1 MAQRATA
8 GISSGVRLIVVA
20 SSLAVGVLFIGFMW
34 LAVPPGAQHFLMD
47 KPTPQMEERFDEI
60 EAKIQERFDDPD
72 RSLVRFPF
80 PFTIQNVM
88 WLVFFLGLGQLSLRF
103 VDGARE
109 TAQMGRG
116 YLPEDERTIL
126 RSEDLAPIFN
136 RVRHAPGSATQFLPR
151 LIHRV
156 LLQFQLTRSVDQANA
171 LLNSSLELYLHEIDL
186 RYNILRYIMWL
197 IPSLGFI
204 GTVIGIALAL
214 NIAGQVSSQ
223 DPQLLSILADQL
235 GVAFYTTLLALLQA
249 AVLVALMHIAQ
260 GREERALND
269 AGQYCLDNL
278 INRLYER

>member
-1 MAQRATA
+1 MATRA
-8 GISSGVRLIVVA
+8 SSSVNSGVRFLIVA
-20 SSLAVGVLFIGFMW
+20 GSLLTGVLFIVFMW
-34 LAVPPGAQHFLMD
+34 LALPAGAQHFLMD
-47 KPTPQMEERFDEI
+47 RPTPEMTERFDEI
-60 EAKIQERFDDPD
+60 ESKIQERFNDPD

-80 PFTIQNVM
+80 PVTVQNVM
-88 WLVFFLGLGQLSLRF
+88 WLVFFLGLGELILRF
-103 VDGARE
+103 IDGGRE
-109 TAQMGRG
+109 VGQVRRG

-126 RSEDLAPIFN
+126 RSEDLAPIYN
-136 RVRHAPGSATQFLPR
+136 RVRHAPGANVRFLPR
-151 LIHRV
+151 LIQRV

-186 RYNILRYIMWL
+186 RYNILRYVMWL

-214 NIAGQVSSQ
+214 NIAGQVDSQ

>member
-1 MAQRATA
+1 MATRAA
-8 GISSGVRLIVVA
+8 SSASSGIRILIA
-20 SSLAVGVLFIGFMW
+20 AGSLLTGVLFIAFMW
-34 LAVPPGAQHFLMD
+34 LALPAGAQHFLMD
-47 KPTPQMEERFDEI
+47 KPTPEMTERFDEI
-60 EAKIQERFDDPD
+60 EKKIQERFDDPD

-80 PFTIQNVM
+80 PATVQNVM
-88 WLVFFLGLGQLSLRF
+88 WLVFFLGLGELTLRF
-103 VDGARE
+103 VDGGRE
-109 TAQMGRG
+109 VGQVRRG

-126 RSEDLAPIFN
+126 RSEDLAPIYN
-136 RVRHAPGSATQFLPR
+136 RVRHASGANVRFLPR
-151 LIHRV
+151 LIQRV
-156 LLQFQLTRSVDQANA
+156 LLQFQLTRSVEQANA

-186 RYNILRYIMWL
+186 RYNILRYVMWL

-214 NIAGQVSSQ
+214 NIAGQVDSQ

>member
-1 MAQRATA
+1 MATRAA
-8 GISSGVRLIVVA
+8 SSASSGIRLLIA
-20 SSLAVGVLFIGFMW
+20 AGSLLTGILFIAFMW
-34 LAVPPGAQHFLMD
+34 LALPAGAQHFLMD
-47 KPTPQMEERFDEI
+47 KPTPEMTERFDEI
-60 EAKIQERFDDPD
+60 EKKIQERFDDPD

-80 PFTIQNVM
+80 PATVQNVM
-88 WLVFFLGLGQLSLRF
+88 WLVFFLGLGELIVRF
-103 VDGARE
+103 VDGGRE
-109 TAQMGRG
+109 VGQVRRG

-126 RSEDLAPIFN
+126 RSEDLAPIYN
-136 RVRHAPGSATQFLPR
+136 RVRHASGANVRFLPR
-151 LIHRV
+151 LIQRV
-156 LLQFQLTRSVDQANA
+156 LLQFQLTRSVEQANA

-186 RYNILRYIMWL
+186 RYNILRYVMWL

-214 NIAGQVSSQ
+214 NIAGQVDSQ

>member
-1 MAQRATA
+1 MATRVTSSA
-8 GISSGVRLIVVA
+8 SSGLRLMVA
-20 SSLAVGVLFIGFMW
+20 AASLLTGVLFIAFMW
-34 LAVPPGAQHFLMD
+34 LTLPAGAQHFLMD
-47 KPTPQMEERFDEI
+47 RPTPEMTERFDEI
-60 EAKIQERFDDPD
+60 EEKIRERFNDPD

-80 PFTIQNVM
+80 PATVQNVM
-88 WLVFFLGLGQLSLRF
+88 WLVFFLGLGELILRF
-103 VDGARE
+103 VDGSRE
-109 TAQMGRG
+109 VGQVRRG

-136 RVRHAPGSATQFLPR
+136 RVRHAPGASVRFLPR

-156 LLQFQLTRSVDQANA
+156 LLQFQLTRSVEQANA

-186 RYNILRYIMWL
+186 RYNLLRYVMWL

-214 NIAGQVSSQ
+214 NIAGQVESQ

-249 AVLVALMHIAQ
+249 AVLVALMHVAQ